1 MGEAL
6 NKFGEEARHL
16 SETFDSHTVFS
27 IGGWDISQYTL
38 YMFFILALVLMVVL
52 IGGRKL
58 QLVPKNK
65 FLNTVEYGYD
75 FVNTSIGQD
84 VIGEGFKKHIP
95 FLCTLFFFI
104 LIANVVG
111 LIPGAKATTGTISIT
126 WALAAISF
134 VYFNFYGMKTFGFFQ
149 YFKNLCPS
157 GVPGPMKPV
166 IWFLE
171 LFSMV
176 IRVLTL
182 AVRLYGNM
190 LAGHMMLA
198 IFSIATTCFIQTALF
213 SGSMDLIAG
222 LPSIAW
228 FALLVVMYALECL
241 VAFIQAFVFAIL
253 SASYVSTAVHAH

>member
-1 MGEAL
+1 M
-6 NKFGEEARHL
+6 H
-16 SETFDSHTVFS
+16 
-27 IGGWDISQYTL
+27 
-38 YMFFILALVLMVVL
+38 LALAV
-52 IGGRKL
+52 
-58 QLVPKNK
+58 
-65 FLNTVEYGYD
+65 
-75 FVNTSIGQD
+75 
-84 VIGEGFKKHIP
+84 
-95 FLCTLFFFI
+95 
-104 LIANVVG
+104 
-111 LIPGAKATTGTISIT
+111 
-126 WALAAISF
+126 ISF

-228 FALLVVMYALECL
+228 FALLVVMYASSAWL
-241 VAFIQAFVFAIL
+241 L
-253 SASYVSTAVHAH
+253 SSRRSFSRSCRLPMYPPRCTRTKPRSFGIDRRVVKPPALRGAHA